1 MNINNKDFGL
11 PTLCPRICGPSMHPN
26 ELNLVD
32 DVMIVQR
39 DNSRTTLIQCSYNK
53 IDIPNH
59 YYAAHK
65 CY

>member
-11 PTLCPRICGPSMHPN
+11 PTLCPHICGPSMHPN
-26 ELNLVD
+26 ELNMVD

-39 DNSRTTLIQCSYNK
+39 DNNK